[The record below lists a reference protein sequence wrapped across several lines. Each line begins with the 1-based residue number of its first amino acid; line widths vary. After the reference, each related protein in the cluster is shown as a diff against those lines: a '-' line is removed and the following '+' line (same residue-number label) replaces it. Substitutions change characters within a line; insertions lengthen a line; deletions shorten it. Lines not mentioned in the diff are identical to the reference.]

1 MKLTYDPQK
10 GSEMMLEIESVSA
23 REVLDSR
30 GNPTVEATVSTKNSC
45 GTAKVP
51 SGAST
56 GSNEALELRDHEK
69 RYDGRG
75 VRQAVTNVKERI
87 APAVSGLKVTDQLDI
102 DRTMLEL
109 DGTEDKSELGANAIL
124 AVSLASAR
132 AAASSL
138 RQPLYRY
145 LGRVNDNVLPVPFMN
160 VLNGGEHAGNELD
173 IQEYMIAPTDA
184 KSFKEALRMG
194 AEVYHSLGEIIENR
208 YGPNAT
214 NVGDEGGFA
223 PPLKDPMEPFELIC
237 EAIEEKGYE
246 DYVDLAVDAAATEF
260 HTSRGYEF
268 SNDVF
273 TAEDMIEFYEEL
285 IDSYPVI
292 SLEDPLDEEDWS
304 GFEKLTETL
313 SDSVQLVGDDLF
325 VSNPDFIRE
334 GIERNVCNSVLL
346 KVNQIGTLSE
356 AMDAATLSIRND
368 YGVMVSHRS
377 GETSDPFIADLA
389 VALSTGQIKSGAPA
403 RSERTEKYN
412 RLLKIED
419 ELGSTATYAGSR

>member
-1 MKLTYDPQK
+1 
-10 GSEMMLEIESVSA
+10 MLEIESVSA